1 MSGDGAARHAAFD
14 LNDLSIPREER
25 FAALRWLREH
35 DPVHW
40 DEKNGMWLLTRHA
53 DIRALSKDPVAF
65 TNGPKGP
72 WHAFETDGG
81 SIENLDGKQH
91 VRTRNLVS
99 KGFTPRMVSDLERR
113 ARNVIDDAID
123 RVLADGGGD
132 LVRDLAV
139 PVPSRVIAE
148 MLGIADADLD
158 PFSDWCDGITE
169 GIGAPEGSEREERS
183 MAAAGQMYVHL
194 SEIVAKRRVAPGED
208 ILSTLI
214 HAREDGAFGEDATL
228 AADELLQFAM
238 LLVMGGNET
247 TRNAIAGGVLA
258 FIDHPEAWH
267 RLRADRSLMPTAVDE
282 ILRYTTV
289 VRALRRWVAQET
301 PFGSEVFREGD
312 SVVMS
317 YTSANRD
324 ERAFDDPEAFRIDRA
339 PNEHLTFGF
348 GVHYCLG
355 ANLAKMEI
363 ATVFDRLLERLPDLR
378 LAPGAEI
385 VRGESG
391 LSETILSAAIEV

>member
-1 MSGDGAARHAAFD
+1 MSAG
-14 LNDLSIPREER
+14 
-25 FAALRWLREH
+25 
-35 DPVHW
+35 
-40 DEKNGMWLLTRHA
+40 
-53 DIRALSKDPVAF
+53 
-65 TNGPKGP
+65 
-72 WHAFETDGG
+72 
-81 SIENLDGKQH
+81 
-91 VRTRNLVS
+91 
-99 KGFTPRMVSDLERR
+99 
-113 ARNVIDDAID
+113 
-123 RVLADGGGD
+123 
-132 LVRDLAV
+132 
-139 PVPSRVIAE
+139 
-148 MLGIADADLD
+148 
-158 PFSDWCDGITE
+158 
-169 GIGAPEGSEREERS
+169 
-183 MAAAGQMYVHL
+183 GQMYAHL
-194 SEIVAKRRVAPGED
+194 SDIVAKRRVQPGED

-214 HAREDGAFGEDATL
+214 HAREEGAFGGDATL

-258 FIDHPEAWH
+258 FTDHPQAWQ
-267 RLRADRSLMPTAVDE
+267 RLRADRSLLPTAVDE

-289 VRALRRWVAQET
+289 VRALRRWVTQKTE
-301 PFGSEVFREGD
+301 FEGKTFEEGA

-324 ERAFDDPEAFRIDRA
+324 ERAFDDPEAFRIDRT

-363 ATVFDRLLERLPDLR
+363 ATVFDRLLDRLPQLR
-378 LAPGAEI
+378 LASGAEV

>member
-1 MSGDGAARHAAFD
+1 
-14 LNDLSIPREER
+14 
-25 FAALRWLREH
+25 
-35 DPVHW
+35 
-40 DEKNGMWLLTRHA
+40 
-53 DIRALSKDPVAF
+53 
-65 TNGPKGP
+65 
-72 WHAFETDGG
+72 
-81 SIENLDGKQH
+81 
-91 VRTRNLVS
+91 
-99 KGFTPRMVSDLERR
+99 
-113 ARNVIDDAID
+113 VIDDAID

>member
-1 MSGDGAARHAAFD
+1 VSGDGAARHAAFD

>member
-148 MLGIADADLD
+148 MLGIADTDLTQ
-158 PFSDWCDGITE
+158 FSDWCDGITE

-194 SEIVAKRRVAPGED
+194 SEIVAKRRVVPGED

>member
-1 MSGDGAARHAAFD
+1 MSEGDAARHAAFD
-14 LNDLSIPREER
+14 LNDLSISREER
-25 FAALRWLREH
+25 FESLRWLREH

-72 WHAFETDGG
+72 WHSFETDGG
-81 SIENLDGKQH
+81 SIENLDGKPH
-91 VRTRNLVS
+91 VRARNLVS
-99 KGFTPRMVSDLERR
+99 KGFTPRMVGDLERR
-113 ARNVIDDAID
+113 AREVIDDAID
-123 RVLADGGGD
+123 GVLAEGGGD

-139 PVPSRVIAE
+139 PVPSRVIAD
-148 MLGIADADLD
+148 MLGIDAADLD
-158 PFSDWCDGITE
+158 RFSQWCDGITE
-169 GIGAPEGSEREERS
+169 GIGAPAGSEREARS
-183 MAAAGQMYVHL
+183 MSAGGQMYAHL
-194 SEIVAKRRVAPGED
+194 SDIVAKRRVQPGED

-214 HAREDGAFGEDATL
+214 HAREEGAFGGDATL

-258 FIDHPEAWH
+258 FTDHPQAWQ
-267 RLRADRSLMPTAVDE
+267 RLRADRSLLPTAVDE

-289 VRALRRWVAQET
+289 VRALRRWVTQKTE
-301 PFGSEVFREGD
+301 FEGKTFEEGA

-324 ERAFDDPEAFRIDRA
+324 ERAFDDPEAFRIDRT

-363 ATVFDRLLERLPDLR
+363 ATVFDRLLDRLPQLR
-378 LAPGAEI
+378 LASGAEV